1 MMISGFALLLAFQ
14 FAGEII
20 KTAFSLPIPGAVMG
34 MAMLLIAML
43 IHKGLFDVINLA
55 ASALI
60 SNLALLLVPAG
71 VGIGS
76 LAGLL
81 IDDFIP
87 LSAALLISTAF
98 GIATTAIV
106 MQTLGRN
113 VVGGF
118 RSLRTGLAV
127 SLLVLCAVAAAGR
140 FTHPKGGTASAAT
153 QLKISDEAASG
164 IIGVHPAQQ
173 LSKQLTETGWRQS
186 LIRTPAFHVLLTL
199 SAYLFA
205 LNAYRMAG
213 CIALL
218 NPLLISVG
226 VVVAT
231 LAATHTP
238 YDVYYRNTSP
248 LSFLLGPAT
257 VALAVPLFQQLPKMR
272 GRMVSVFLSILA
284 GSVAGATSAV
294 AIVFWLGGSYDFML
308 SIAPKSV
315 TTPVGMAIS
324 EGIGGMPPLTA
335 ILVILTGLIG
345 FIIGPTILDRLQVN
359 CYMARGLALGTA
371 SHMIGTTRAFQENE
385 VSGAFSGLALG
396 TNALLTAIVLP
407 VVWQVLTGSGERAT
421 ERQCR
426 PFVGWAAKLCS
437 GGFLGAAD

>member
-34 MAMLLIAML
+34 MAMLLIAMV
-43 IHKGLFDVINLA
+43 IYKGLFDVINLA

-76 LAGLL
+76 LAGSL

-113 VVGGF
+113 VVDGF
-118 RSLRTGLAV
+118 RSLRRGLAV

-140 FTHPKGGTASAAT
+140 FTYPKAGTVSAAT
-153 QLKISDEAASG
+153 QLKISDETASG

-186 LIRTPAFHVLLTL
+186 LIRTPAFYVLLTL

-226 VVVAT
+226 AVVADSRCD
-231 LAATHTP
+231 A
-238 YDVYYRNTSP
+238 Y
-248 LSFLLGPAT
+248 
-257 VALAVPLFQQLPKMR
+257 AL
-272 GRMVSVFLSILA
+272 
-284 GSVAGATSAV
+284 
-294 AIVFWLGGSYDFML
+294 
-308 SIAPKSV
+308 
-315 TTPVGMAIS
+315 
-324 EGIGGMPPLTA
+324 
-335 ILVILTGLIG
+335 
-345 FIIGPTILDRLQVN
+345 
-359 CYMARGLALGTA
+359 
-371 SHMIGTTRAFQENE
+371 
-385 VSGAFSGLALG
+385 
-396 TNALLTAIVLP
+396 
-407 VVWQVLTGSGERAT
+407 
-421 ERQCR
+421 
-426 PFVGWAAKLCS
+426 
-437 GGFLGAAD
+437 